1 MGIIPKDMNQAVL
14 ICFLT
19 ATALLL
25 AEQDWPAHRGT
36 ERDGVYKG
44 DSRPT
49 PSWRVHWKVP
59 VGNGYAGVSIA
70 AGKVF
75 TIEQRKKQEVAAAY
89 DLATGKVLWLN
100 SWDADFN
107 SFLGGD
113 GPRSTPT
120 FDAGVVYCQGAQGEL
135 RALDATTGRLIWR
148 HNILQENGGKA
159 APYGVSV
166 SPLIAGNLLI
176 THAGGKN
183 AKSIVAYEK
192 TTGKLAWGALGDD
205 PAYAS
210 PMLVTLNG
218 IQQALAMTAT
228 RTVGLD
234 PAKGTLLWEF
244 PWATS
249 YDVNA
254 AQPVLIGNDRMLISS
269 GYGHGAA
276 LIEVKNG
283 KAITIWENKLLKNKF
298 NSSVYFNG
306 FVYGLD
312 ENILSC
318 IDVATGQR
326 KWKGGRYGYGQVA
339 LLAKQG
345 QLLIT
350 AESGEVALVKAD
362 PAQFQELS
370 KAQILRDKT
379 WNQPALAEGKLVVR
393 NQKEMACV
401 SLLD

>member
-1 MGIIPKDMNQAVL
+1 M
-14 ICFLT
+14 LT
-19 ATALLL
+19 A
-25 AEQDWPAHRGT
+25 QDWPAHRGT
-36 ERDGVYKG
+36 QRDGVYKG
-44 DSRPT
+44 QSKAAPA
-49 PSWRVHWKVP
+49 WRVVWKVP

-89 DLATGKVLWLN
+89 DLATGKVLWVN
-100 SWDADFN
+100 AWDADFN

-120 FDAGVVYCQGAQGEL
+120 FDSGVVYVQGAEGEL
-135 RALDATTGRLIWR
+135 RALDAGTGRLLWR

-183 AKSIVAYEK
+183 NKSIVAYEK
-192 TTGKLAWGALGDD
+192 STGKFVWGALNDD

-210 PMLVTLNG
+210 PMLVTLG
-218 IQQALAMTAT
+218 GVRQVLTLTASRAVALN
-228 RTVGLD
+228 
-234 PAKGTLLWEF
+234 PADGTLLWEF
-244 PWATS
+244 PWSTS

-254 AQPVLIGNDRMLISS
+254 AQPVLLGNDRVLLSA

-283 KAITIWENKLLKNKF
+283 KATPVWENKLLKNKF

-306 FVYGLD
+306 FIYGLD

-318 IDVATGQR
+318 IDAATGQR

-339 LLAKQG
+339 LLPANG
-345 QLLIT
+345 QLLVT

-362 PAQFQELS
+362 PTQFQELG

-379 WNQPALAEGKLVVR
+379 WNQPALAEGRLVVR
-393 NQKEMACV
+393 SQKEMACV

>member
-1 MGIIPKDMNQAVL
+1 MIRL
-14 ICFLT
+14 ITACFLT
-19 ATALLL
+19 AAWL
-25 AEQDWPAHRGT
+25 AAQDWPAHRGA

-44 DSRPT
+44 PSKPA
-49 PSWRVHWKVP
+49 PSWRVLWKVP

-70 AGKVF
+70 DGKAF

-89 DLATGKVLWLN
+89 DLTNGKVLWVN
-100 SWDADFN
+100 AWDASFN

-120 FDAGVVYCQGAQGEL
+120 FDAGTVYVQGAEGEL
-135 RALDATTGRLIWR
+135 RALDANTGRLLWR

-176 THAGGKN
+176 THAGGKAN
-183 AKSIVAYEK
+183 KSIVAYEK
-192 TTGKLAWGALGDD
+192 TTGKLAWGTLGDD

-210 PMLVTLNG
+210 PMLVTLG
-218 IQQALAMTAT
+218 GVRQILTCTAS
-228 RTVGLD
+228 RVVGLH
-234 PAKGTLLWEF
+234 PQTGSLLWEF

-254 AQPVLIGNDRMLISS
+254 AQPVLVGGDRLLISA

-276 LIEVKNG
+276 LIEVKDG
-283 KAITIWENKLLKNKF
+283 KATAVWENKLLKNKF

-306 FVYGLD
+306 FIYGLD

-318 IDVATGQR
+318 VDAATGQR

-339 LLAKQG
+339 LLPAHG
-345 QLLIT
+345 QLLVT
-350 AESGEVALVKAD
+350 AESGEVALVKTD
-362 PAQFQELS
+362 PTQFQELARS
-370 KAQILRDKT
+370 QVLRDKT
-379 WNQPALAEGKLVVR
+379 WNQPALGQGRLVVR

>member
-1 MGIIPKDMNQAVL
+1 MNTTSIFLSLVL
-14 ICFLT
+14 I
-19 ATALLL
+19 ASA
-25 AEQDWPAHRGT
+25 QDWPGHRGID
-36 ERDGVYKG
+36 RDGIYKG
-44 DSRPT
+44 QSKPS
-49 PSWRVHWKVP
+49 PSWRVLWKVP

-70 AGKVF
+70 AGKAF
-75 TIEQRKKQEVAAAY
+75 TIEQRNKQEVAAAY
-89 DLATGKVLWLN
+89 DLATGKVLWVN

-135 RALDATTGRLIWR
+135 RALDANSGRVIWR

-159 APYGVSV
+159 APYGVSI

-176 THAGGKN
+176 THAGGTAN
-183 AKSIVAYEK
+183 KSIVAYDK
-192 TTGKLAWGALGDD
+192 TTGKLVWGALNDD

-210 PMLVTLNG
+210 PMIVTIGGARQILTVTASRVVALKPENG
-218 IQQALAMTAT
+218 A
-228 RTVGLD
+228 
-234 PAKGTLLWEF
+234 LLWDF

-254 AQPVLIGNDRMLISS
+254 AQPVLIGNDRLLISS

-276 LIEVKNG
+276 LIEVRNG
-283 KAITIWENKLLKNKF
+283 KATAVWENRLLKNKF
-298 NSSVYFNG
+298 SSSVFFNG
-306 FVYGLD
+306 FIYGLD

-318 IDVATGQR
+318 IDAATGQR

-339 LLAKQG
+339 LIASHG
-345 QLLIT
+345 QLLVT
-350 AESGEVALVKAD
+350 EESGEVALVKAD
-362 PAQFQELS
+362 PTQFQELG
-370 KAQILRDKT
+370 KAAILRDKT
-379 WNQPALAEGKLVVR
+379 WNQPALAEGRLVVR